1 MATALRNL
9 RVPVK
14 HLQTLYRP
22 ERWAV
27 AAGGVGALAVLGMVC
42 WWWRSRSS
50 SRRADLS
57 RKPSSGQDEGPASRP
72 LVEPLLR
79 ENITSPEGISAEP
92 LEESSDSEIEEVLSR
107 GALSRLAAA
116 KAFQMEQQAQD
127 EAAQE
132 FFSATTE
139 TQAGAGRETH

>member
-9 RVPVK
+9 RVPAK
-14 HLQTLYRP
+14 HLQALYRP

-50 SRRADLS
+50 SRRGQS
-57 RKPSSGQDEGPASRP
+57 RRRPSGQDEGPASRP
-72 LVEPLLR
+72 PVEPLLR
-79 ENITSPEGISAEP
+79 ENIVHSDGPSAEP
-92 LEESSDSEIEEVLSR
+92 LEESSDSEVEEVLSR

-116 KAFQMEQQAQD
+116 RAAQVEQRAQA
-127 EAAQE
+127 EAAKE
-132 FFSATTE
+132 FFSPTTE
-139 TQAGAGRETH
+139 TQAAAGPNNK